1 MSSYYS
7 SMVWANQTQK
17 SMSRHWNLNTY
28 FELSY
33 VLITLLIHGGSLH
46 HIWFHEKCN
55 LMNIDIFQS
64 IIKKEDHTI
73 HIQNVEQS
81 RPPSKL
87 LLAFYRSSWL
97 AVLCKGLRPAT
108 LFKKWPW
115 HRCFSENFAKF
126 LRTPLLKEHLR
137 WLLLFLIWSI
147 FTRFLVHKVVDN
159 RSSD

>member
-1 MSSYYS
+1 MSMSSYYS

-46 HIWFHEKCN
+46 HIWFHEKCS

-73 HIQNVEQS
+73 HIQMLNRAVPLQNYF
-81 RPPSKL
+81 L
-87 LLAFYRSSWL
+87 LSTE
-97 AVLCKGLRPAT
+97 AVDWRCSVKAWGLQLYLKSDPGT
-108 LFKKWPW
+108 GV
-115 HRCFSENFAKF
+115 F
-126 LRTPLLKEHLR
+126 LRILQN
-137 WLLLFLIWSI
+137 F
-147 FTRFLVHKVVDN
+147 
-159 RSSD
+159 